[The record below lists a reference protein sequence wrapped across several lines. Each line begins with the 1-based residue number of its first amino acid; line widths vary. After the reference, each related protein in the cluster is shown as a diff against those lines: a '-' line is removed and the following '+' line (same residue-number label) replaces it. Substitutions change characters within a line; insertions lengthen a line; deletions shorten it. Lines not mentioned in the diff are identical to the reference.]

1 MTNPIDGSIHVFK
14 IQGETITMVGS
25 LNTTFA
31 EIEKEEFQS
40 STLDG
45 QFSRIPNC
53 AALSDN
59 VGEIV
64 TERIPCLFFCQAPPL
79 PQ

>member
-45 QFSRIPNC
+45 P
-53 AALSDN
+53 
-59 VGEIV
+59 
-64 TERIPCLFFCQAPPL
+64 FFLMPSCPL
-79 PQ
+79 